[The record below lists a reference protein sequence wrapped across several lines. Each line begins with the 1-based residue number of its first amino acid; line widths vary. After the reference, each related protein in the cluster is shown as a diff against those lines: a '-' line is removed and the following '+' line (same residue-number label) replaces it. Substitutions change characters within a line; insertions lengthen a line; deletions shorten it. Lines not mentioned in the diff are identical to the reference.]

1 MANFT
6 TNIRNTYYA
15 VLSVTEQSQSTNANS
30 TTLAYSLTLHSGS
43 SYFSGYTIGYRIK
56 INGVQVAY
64 HDNSGNQ
71 TSMSANSSKL
81 VASGTT
87 TVVHNDDGSKTVAV
101 AAEIWTDSGSFLPV
115 YLSCDDTM
123 PLTPILRESTVTA
136 TDANIGATS
145 MIAVSRKSSGYTH
158 SIRYSFGILSG
169 YINADGTIS
178 DTEIK
183 LTDTYIGFPVPEDF
197 YAQIPNDKSGICTLT
212 CKTYSGDTQIGSDK
226 TAKFTCAAAESACAP
241 EVQGAV
247 EDTNETSKALTG
259 STGKMVRFCSD
270 LLCTIN
276 ATARHG
282 ATIAQQRI
290 AAEVLTDGDT
300 KTIPSVDVES
310 VTFDATDSR
319 GYVSSV
325 TVPIDLVPY
334 IKLTCRASAARV
346 DATSGAVKLSISGSY
361 YNGSFGAADNELTL
375 RYRVGDGVWTS
386 VTPTI
391 SDNAYT
397 AEVTVMGLT
406 YNQSYVLTVSA
417 SDKLSTASQS
427 LPVKKGIPVF
437 NWGEDD
443 FEFCVPAARPC
454 TSVSLTGG
462 TDGAGQAGYVRVAN
476 IRITGG
482 YVDAPIVMD
491 ITRRSDGEIYRLKLL
506 YESIEGTDPSLLTF
520 TATGGVSAFA
530 RKTTAGKWDV
540 YVQKAAD
547 NDSIAVLA
555 LQYNLL
561 HMRDSLIIDCNL
573 DGYLDSKP
581 YSAIEAASGGD
592 YIVDAGTTA
601 KTGITWTWRKYA
613 SGVAMCWG
621 ICDEVTANV
630 TTAWGTGVYVPG
642 SSGNAGPF
650 DLPFDF
656 TESRCWPTPVQSN
669 GDFWVSTW
677 WAPDPTKQ
685 TPGYQPVRG
694 SAKTGLIYRLALLV
708 IGRWKAV

>member
-1 MANFT
+1 MASFT

-15 VLSVTEQSQSTNANS
+15 VLSVTEQSQSANANS
-30 TTLAYSLTLHSGS
+30 TTLAYSLTLYSGS

-101 AAEIWTDSGSFLPV
+101 SAEIWTDSGSFLPV
-115 YLSCDDTM
+115 YLSCDDSM

-158 SIRYSFGILSG
+158 SVRYSFGSLSG

-197 YAQIPNDKSGICTLT
+197 YAQIPNAKSGICTLI
-212 CKTYSGDTQIGSDK
+212 CKTYAGNTQIGSDK
-226 TAKFTCAAAESACAP
+226 TAKFTCTAAESACAP
-241 EVQGAV
+241 EVHGAV

-270 LLCTIN
+270 LLCTIT

-282 ATIAQQRI
+282 ATIVQQRI
-290 AAEVLTDGDT
+290 AAEALTDGNT
-300 KTIPSVDVES
+300 KAIPSVDVES

-319 GYVSSV
+319 GYVASV

-397 AEVTVMGLT
+397 AEVTVTGLT

-417 SDKLSTASQS
+417 SDKLSTASQPLS
-427 LPVKKGIPVF
+427 IQKGIPVF

-443 FEFCVPAARPC
+443 FEFCVPAVRPC

-482 YVDAPIVMD
+482 HVDAPIVMD

-520 TATGGVSAFA
+520 TATGGISAFA

-592 YIVDAGTTA
+592 YIMSQGETNSFA
-601 KTGITWTWRKYA
+601 WRKWA
-613 SGVAMCWG
+613 SGVAECWTLHTDTGVKIQSAWGSVYESATIYGG
-621 ICDEVTANV
+621 ISYPSGLFASTPCCTITPNGSPNSMTTLGLEIGAEGTAEKTPHWYYTRATAN
-630 TTAWGTGVYVPG
+630 A
-642 SSGNAGPF
+642 SG
-650 DLPFDF
+650 
-656 TESRCWPTPVQSN
+656 
-669 GDFWVSTW
+669 
-677 WAPDPTKQ
+677 Q
-685 TPGYQPVRG
+685 TINV
-694 SAKTGLIYRLALLV
+694 AIYA
-708 IGRWKAV
+708 IGKWQ